1 MTPKCTSNKLRFF
14 IFWSVF
20 WGSVWPC
27 VRLGTPTNHQA
38 CFLQVFLIFPH
49 FFITFVHDLIMF
61 SCSLAEV
68 CPGFWR
74 GSTQACLLN
83 IYIYIYIYIYKNIY
97 VNIYIYIY
105 TYVYIYSFFLEG
117 ACFELTSSWSPARV
131 QGWVPSRGAN
141 LISAGTVDTR

>member
-1 MTPKCTSNKLRFF
+1 MLRSSSGSKQMYLPTVICPLLDENDSKMDLQKTSFLN
-14 IFWSVF
+14 FWSVF

-38 CFLQVFLIFPH
+38 CLLTVFLIFSH

-83 IYIYIYIYIYKNIY
+83 IYI
-97 VNIYIYIY
+97 NIYIYM
-105 TYVYIYSFFLEG
+105 YIWAIWHMDPREIWLADPQELE
-117 ACFELTSSWSPARV
+117 FVLRF
-131 QGWVPSRGAN
+131 
-141 LISAGTVDTR
+141 